1 MKTLIHPNNLLL
13 VQYPNGQIRFRNCQT
28 SVIPY
33 SAAPNQKFPATM
45 DLRVNLKTELGMQ
58 NYFKECPKPN
68 KIEITWLEIIIGL
81 LAVLLTFICM
91 HL

>member
-1 MKTLIHPNNLLL
+1 
-13 VQYPNGQIRFRNCQT
+13 
-28 SVIPY
+28 
-33 SAAPNQKFPATM
+33 M